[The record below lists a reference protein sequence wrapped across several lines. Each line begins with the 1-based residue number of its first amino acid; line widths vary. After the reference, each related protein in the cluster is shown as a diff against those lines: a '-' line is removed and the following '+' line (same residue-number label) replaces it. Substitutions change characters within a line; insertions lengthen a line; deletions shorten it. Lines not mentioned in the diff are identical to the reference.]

1 MTILDEIIAAKRKE
15 IKEYKGIQPV
25 AANDFPEKSRL
36 ADRLRRGRGV
46 IAEIKR
52 ASPSKGDIRL
62 DVDVAEQAKIYEQAG
77 AAAISV
83 LTDELYFK
91 GSMADLEK
99 VAKLVS
105 VPVLC
110 KDFIVDS
117 VQIDHA
123 KNAGATIILLIVAA
137 LEQLELEGLY
147 SYAQAEGLEVL
158 VEVHDRGELETA
170 LELGAELIGV
180 NNRNLKN
187 FEVSL
192 ERTAEIAE
200 HFPRGGESLLISE
213 SGIFSE
219 NDASFAFNKG
229 ASGILVGEALMRSA
243 DAGAWIAA
251 VTVPG
256 VKK

>member
-1 MTILDEIIAAKRKE
+1 MNILDKIIESKRKE
-15 IKEYKGIQPV
+15 IKEYSNVESAVP
-25 AANDFPEKSRL
+25 NSFPQKSRL
-36 ADRLRRGRGV
+36 ADRLRQGRGV

-62 DVDVAEQAKIYEQAG
+62 DVDVDEQAKIYEQAG

-99 VAKLVS
+99 VAQLVS

-117 VQIDHA
+117 VQIDRA

-137 LEQLELEGLY
+137 LEQEELEELFA
-147 SYAQAEGLEVL
+147 YAQAAGLEVL
-158 VEVHDRGELETA
+158 VEVHDREELGVA
-170 LELGAELIGV
+170 VALGAELIGV
-180 NNRNLKN
+180 NNRNLKT

-192 ERTAEIAE
+192 QQTAHIAK
-200 HFPRGGESLLISE
+200 HFPRDSQSLLISE
-213 SGIFSE
+213 SGILSE
-219 NDASFAFNKG
+219 DDASFAFSTG
-229 ASGILVGEALMRSA
+229 ASGVLVGEALMRSP
-243 DAGAWIAA
+243 DAGSWISA
-251 VTVPG
+251 VTSSG
-256 VKK
+256 VQK